1 MFQKVEASQLNLR
14 IAHLAETSVTG
25 MSTQPGRGVFPS
37 IGIFGSQ
44 CCLHFCMGTQHL
56 GAHNSFILHKLS
68 RHWVTPREPG
78 IARSGAWSGTSA
90 TATRGSAASS
100 PSQSS

>member
-1 MFQKVEASQLNLR
+1 MFQKVEASQLNSR

-25 MSTQPGRGVFPS
+25 MSTQPGLGLFPS

-44 CCLHFCMGTQHL
+44 CFSHFWMGTQHR

-78 IARSGAWSGTSA
+78 IAR
-90 TATRGSAASS
+90 GSVSDAVSRHRDAKVGC
-100 PSQSS
+100 